1 MLGQC
6 FVFGPYQTGR
16 SNLAKL
22 DLYAARSAQIPSR
35 TRWVEDGES
44 SSSYFFHLVKKQSAD
59 RLVSALH
66 LPDGSIVNS
75 PQDLADCFA
84 DFYPLLFSAEEVNPL
99 AQCELLSKVSARLSV
114 EQSASCEGEFSVE
127 ECLSALQ
134 GMAHRKAPD
143 NNGLP
148 IEFYVL
154 CFGFRPGEGP

>member
-1 MLGQC
+1 M
-6 FVFGPYQTGR
+6 
-16 SNLAKL
+16 
-22 DLYAARSAQIPSR
+22 
-35 TRWVEDGES
+35 
-44 SSSYFFHLVKKQSAD
+44 
-59 RLVSALH
+59 RLVSALR

-75 PQDLADCFA
+75 PQDLVDCFA
-84 DFYPLLFSAEEVNPL
+84 DFYPSLFSAEEVNPL

-143 NNGLP
+143 NDGLP
-148 IEFYVL
+148 MEFYVL